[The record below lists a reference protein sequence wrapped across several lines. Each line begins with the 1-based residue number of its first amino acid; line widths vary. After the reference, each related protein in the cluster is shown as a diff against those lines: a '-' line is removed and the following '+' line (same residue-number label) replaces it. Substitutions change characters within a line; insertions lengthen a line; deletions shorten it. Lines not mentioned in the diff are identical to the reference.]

1 MVTRGAL
8 AVRTV
13 SLPAG
18 LRCQPQ
24 SHTLPVSWSFPL
36 DARLSSLT
44 PGQPS
49 GAGDTANKHI
59 PEAGHRLGRQVGGKT
74 RT

>member
-13 SLPAG
+13 SPPAG
-18 LRCQPQ
+18 LRCRPP

-36 DARLSSLT
+36 EARLSPLT

-49 GAGDTANKHI
+49 GAGDTASKHI
-59 PEAGHRLGRQVGGKT
+59 PEAGHHLGRQVGGKT